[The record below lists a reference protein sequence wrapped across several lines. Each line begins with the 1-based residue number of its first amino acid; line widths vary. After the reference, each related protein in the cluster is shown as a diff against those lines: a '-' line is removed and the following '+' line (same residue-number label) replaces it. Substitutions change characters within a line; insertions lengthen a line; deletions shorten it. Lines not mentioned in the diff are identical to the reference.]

1 MQAWKD
7 ENVSRG
13 GFHQNISY
21 PRKTHIKEKKYWNSI
36 PWLNFQ
42 KKKKKLLSYISSNSF
57 HLKKKEKK
65 THFIYL

>member
-21 PRKTHIKEKKYWNSI
+21 PRKNTHKRKEILKFYTLTQFSKE
-36 PWLNFQ
+36 
-42 KKKKKLLSYISSNSF
+42 KKKKLISYIYN
-57 HLKKKEKK
+57 K
-65 THFIYL
+65 TKY